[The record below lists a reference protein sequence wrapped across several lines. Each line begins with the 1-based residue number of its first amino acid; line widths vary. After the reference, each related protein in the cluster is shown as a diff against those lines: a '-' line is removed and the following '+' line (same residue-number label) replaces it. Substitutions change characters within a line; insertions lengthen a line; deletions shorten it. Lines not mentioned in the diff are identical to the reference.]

1 MDFISVPIIVV
12 CCYIVGEL
20 FKLVFKNKQEAY
32 NYIPIITAVIGGAL
46 GILIFY
52 TNPEIIMAQNP
63 WSALGM
69 GIISGSSATGTNQII
84 KQIFKRKENTTN
96 KEEKEK

>member
-32 NYIPIITAVIGGAL
+32 SYIPIITAVMGGAL
-46 GILIFY
+46 GI
-52 TNPEIIMAQNP
+52 M
-63 WSALGM
+63 
-69 GIISGSSATGTNQII
+69 ISG
-84 KQIFKRKENTTN
+84 FV
-96 KEEKEK
+96 

>member
-32 NYIPIITAVIGGAL
+32 NYIPIITAVMGGAL

-52 TNPEIIMAQNP
+52 TNPEIKMAQNP

-84 KQIFKRKENTTN
+84 KQLFKSKKINN
-96 KEEKEK
+96 KEDIKNE

>member
-32 NYIPIITAVIGGAL
+32 NYIPIITAVMGGAL

>member
-1 MDFISVPIIVV
+1 MEFISVPIIVV
-12 CCYIVGEL
+12 CCYIIGEL
-20 FKLVFKNKQEAY
+20 IKLVFKNKQEAY

-52 TNPEIIMAQNP
+52 TNPEIIMAPNP

-84 KQIFKRKENTTN
+84 KQLIKS
-96 KEEKEK
+96 KEEKNQKEEK

>member
-20 FKLVFKNKQEAY
+20 FKLIFKNKQEAY
-32 NYIPIITAVIGGAL
+32 NYIPIITAVMGGAL